1 MPKSKAQQAG
11 SSTTKVGTA
20 QVSTN
25 KKKAAAETK
34 KVAVE
39 PVRTVA
45 EPRKNTQSTADILTA
60 EQVEA
65 LHAQLLLKRQ
75 RIVDLYAA
83 DVRAGQ
89 EATQEGTD
97 DIVDRANNSY
107 SRELMFS
114 LSSSEREQLIEVD
127 AAIRRLEDG
136 TYGFCQY
143 SGKPIALAR
152 LQAVPWARY
161 SIEYQELAE
170 KGLLEEDGSH

>member
-1 MPKSKAQQAG
+1 M
-11 SSTTKVGTA
+11 
-20 QVSTN
+20 
-25 KKKAAAETK
+25 AETK
-34 KVAVE
+34 TKAK
-39 PVRTVA
+39 PKPKTASTGKSSSATKTNSATPAPGANRSPGA
-45 EPRKNTQSTADILTA
+45 QGAKASSTADILTA
-60 EQVEA
+60 DTVASLKE
-65 LHAQLLLKRQ
+65 QLLHKRQ

-114 LSSSEREQLIEVD
+114 LSSAEREQMLEVD
-127 AAIRRLEDG
+127 AALRRIDDG
-136 TYGFCQY
+136 TYGFCQH

-152 LQAVPWARY
+152 LEAVPWARY

-170 KGLLEEDGSH
+170 KGLLEEEGGHAN

>member
-1 MPKSKAQQAG
+1 M
-11 SSTTKVGTA
+11 
-20 QVSTN
+20 
-25 KKKAAAETK
+25 AETK
-34 KVAVE
+34 TKGKSKSQSSKSPSNAK
-39 PVRTVA
+39 PQNSSDRGGSDRSHSTKSANNVRSF
-45 EPRKNTQSTADILTA
+45 STSDILA
-60 EQVEA
+60 PEA
-65 LHAQLLLKRQ
+65 VATLKEQLLSKRQ

-114 LSSSEREQLIEVD
+114 LSSAEREQLLEVD
-127 AAIRRLEDG
+127 AALRRIDEG
-136 TYGFCQY
+136 TYGFCQH

-152 LQAVPWARY
+152 LQAIPWARY

-170 KGLLEEDGSH
+170 KGLLEEEGGHGAS